1 MDKFLAASYPLG
13 WDKSGC
19 KKTLNDDGFFD
30 LYLLCIDAQN
40 NSVKNEYCT
49 MSRIMLRQ
57 FSILSAFSSYEWLA
71 VLQRLDVAVVKDF
84 NPIGTSQLVTK
95 TFRVPH

>member
-1 MDKFLAASYPLG
+1 MGKFLAASYPLG

-19 KKTLNDDGFFD
+19 KKRLMIMGSLT
-30 LYLLCIDAQN
+30 CIYYAQN